1 MKKILSKENLIE
13 LLKDKN
19 SKRKL
24 IAAFAIIGV
33 ALIFLSE
40 IGTQKN
46 GSDNSRFAE
55 TSCINYSEYVEDLNE
70 RLSDII
76 GKIDGVGECSV
87 MITMQNT
94 QESVYAENKENS
106 QNGSSVSENS
116 EYVIY
121 DGESG
126 DSPLLINEKM
136 PGVAGVAVVCS
147 GGDNVL
153 VREKIISCVCALFN
167 IPSSRVSVSKLNSK
181 GGN

>member
-1 MKKILSKENLIE
+1 MKKNFSKENLIRFFRDE
-13 LLKDKN
+13 N

-24 IAAFAIIGV
+24 IAALAIIGV
-33 ALIFLSE
+33 AMIFISE
-40 IGTQKN
+40 VGIQKN
-46 GSDNSRFAE
+46 DSDNSRSVELSSIDYA
-55 TSCINYSEYVEDLNE
+55 EYVADLNK

-87 MITMQNT
+87 MITMQST
-94 QESVYAENKENS
+94 QESVYAKNKENS

-121 DGESG
+121 DWENG

-147 GGDNVL
+147 GGDSVL

-167 IPSSRVSVSKLNSK
+167 IPSSRVSVSKLNSE

>member
-1 MKKILSKENLIE
+1 MDNFFKKIKFPNF
-13 LLKDKN
+13 LKDEF

-24 IAAFAIIGV
+24 IAVLAVIGV
-33 ALIFLSE
+33 AMIFLSE
-40 IGTQKN
+40 IKIPQNK
-46 GSDNSRFAE
+46 
-55 TSCINYSEYVEDLNE
+55 SEKIDSSAAKIDYADYVENLNLQ
-70 RLSDII
+70 LSDII

-87 MITMQNT
+87 MITMKST

-106 QNGSSVSENS
+106 NSGSSFSQNS

-121 DGESG
+121 DGENG

-153 VREKIISCVCALFN
+153 VQEKIISCVCALFN
-167 IPSSRVSVSKLNSK
+167 IPSSRVSVSKINSK

>member
-1 MKKILSKENLIE
+1 MKKNFSKENLIRLFRDE
-13 LLKDKN
+13 N

-24 IAAFAIIGV
+24 IAALAIIGV
-33 ALIFLSE
+33 AMIFISE
-40 IGTQKN
+40 VGIQKN
-46 GSDNSRFAE
+46 DSDNSRSVELSSIDYA
-55 TSCINYSEYVEDLNE
+55 EYVADLNN

-87 MITMQNT
+87 MITMQST
-94 QESVYAENKENS
+94 QESVYAKNKENS

-121 DGESG
+121 DGENG

-167 IPSSRVSVSKLNSK
+167 IPSSRVSVSKLNSE

>member
-1 MKKILSKENLIE
+1 MKKILSKDNL
-13 LLKDKN
+13 LDLFKDKN

-24 IAAFAIIGV
+24 IASLAIIGI

-40 IGTQKN
+40 VGARKSN
-46 GSDNSRFAE
+46 SDNSPSTKSSTLDYA
-55 TSCINYSEYVEDLNE
+55 EYVADLND

-87 MITMQNT
+87 MITMQST
-94 QESVYAENKENS
+94 QESVYAKNKENS
-106 QNGSSVSENS
+106 QNGGSVSESS

-121 DGESG
+121 DGENG

-167 IPSSRVSVSKLNSK
+167 IPSSRVSVSKLNSE